1 MPVRFLRDVLRIL
14 AIAFNI
20 PVARLL
26 PHSLRYG
33 ALLHIAAAGHDDHTK
48 MAQGAW
54 ESLSGMRHYWRA
66 TTDHARAVASDLHDP
81 SLAPLSHLVHT
92 YTSA

>member
-1 MPVRFLRDVLRIL
+1 M
-14 AIAFNI
+14 
-20 PVARLL
+20 
-26 PHSLRYG
+26 RYG

-81 SLAPLSHLVHT
+81 TLAPLAHLVHT